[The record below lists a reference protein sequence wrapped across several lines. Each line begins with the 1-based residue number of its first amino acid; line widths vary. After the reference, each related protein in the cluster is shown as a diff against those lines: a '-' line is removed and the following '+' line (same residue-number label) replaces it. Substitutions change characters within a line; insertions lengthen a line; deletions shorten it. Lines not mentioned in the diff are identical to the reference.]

1 MTISKNDLENLYH
14 ITGEIRDI
22 EDQLLKVSNR
32 SKEYVGDTY
41 KDYSD
46 NAKGTIK
53 IIRGYG
59 MNENTF
65 NRQQILYDKLRLKRN
80 KLIEMK
86 MNMEYEL
93 EVVEDVIIRRIIRLR
108 FYDRFTWE
116 SVAIAIDSTKSGE
129 AMRKRMERFLD
140 GTG

>member
-65 NRQQILYDKLRLKRN
+65 KRQQILYDKLRLKRN